1 MNPLQSELASQWI
14 TLLAAGM
21 LVIQLLMVVQG
32 MLLTNI
38 RLFALQS
45 LMLAA
50 IAAIIAFFH
59 SATHVYWVAGLTLV
73 GKVFFLP
80 WLLNRQV
87 RRIQIQQEIAPLLNS
102 SASMLLCGGF
112 TLLGYIVARPFT
124 SLERLGN
131 NTLGIAIT
139 LLLTGF
145 FLMFNRRKAITQVLA
160 LLTVENGVMLAA
172 VALTTYGMP
181 LVVELGIFFDVMVA
195 VMVLGHPGLSHPGD
209 LCLHGR
215 QQAEPV
221 ERMTLLTPILVVP
234 AVAGLLCL
242 LARSRRLME
251 WLNVPASA
259 SRSRWGCSCW
269 GGCRRRRTS

>member
-45 LMLAA
+45 LMLAG

-73 GKVFFLP
+73 GKVLFLP

-87 RRIQIQQEIAPLLNS
+87 RRMQIEQEIAPLLNS

-112 TLLGYIVARPFT
+112 TLLGYVVARPFT

-131 NTLGIAIT
+131 NTLGVAIT
-139 LLLTGF
+139 LLLTGL

-195 VMVLGHPGLSHPGD
+195 VMVLG
-209 LCLHGR
+209 
-215 QQAEPV
+215 
-221 ERMTLLTPILVVP
+221 ILVYRIRENF
-234 AVAGLLCL
+234 A
-242 LARSRRLME
+242 SMDTSK
-251 WLNVPASA
+251 LNQL
-259 SRSRWGCSCW
+259 RG
-269 GGCRRRRTS
+269 

>member
-1 MNPLQSELASQWI
+1 MNSPQSDLASQWI

-21 LVIQLLMVVQG
+21 LVIQLLMVVQR

-45 LMLAA
+45 LMLTALA
-50 IAAIIAFFH
+50 TIIAYFH
-59 SATHVYWVAGLTLV
+59 NAFDVYLVAALTLV

-87 RRIQIQQEIAPLLNS
+87 RHIQIDQEIEPLLNS
-102 SASMLLCGGF
+102 TSSMVLCGAL

-131 NTLGIAIT
+131 NTLAIAIT

-145 FLMFNRRKAITQVLA
+145 FLMFNGRKAISQVLA
-160 LLTVENGVMLAA
+160 LLTIENGVMLAA

-195 VMVLGHPGLSHPGD
+195 VMVLG
-209 LCLHGR
+209 
-215 QQAEPV
+215 
-221 ERMTLLTPILVVP
+221 ILVY
-234 AVAGLLCL
+234 
-242 LARSRRLME
+242 RIRE
-251 WLNVPASA
+251 TFASMDV
-259 SRSRWGCSCW
+259 SKLSQLKG
-269 GGCRRRRTS
+269 

>member
-1 MNPLQSELASQWI
+1 MTFTSAPQSELASQWI

-21 LVIQLLMVVQG
+21 LVLQLLMVVQR

-45 LMLAA
+45 LMLAG
-50 IAAIIAFFH
+50 IAAIIAYFH
-59 SATHVYWVAGLTLV
+59 NAGHVYAVAVLTLI

-80 WLLNRQV
+80 WILNRLV
-87 RRIQIQQEIAPLLNS
+87 RRIQIHQEIEPLLNS
-102 SASMLLCGGF
+102 TASMLVCGLL

-160 LLTVENGVMLAA
+160 LLSVENGVMLAA

-195 VMVLGHPGLSHPGD
+195 VMVLG
-209 LCLHGR
+209 
-215 QQAEPV
+215 
-221 ERMTLLTPILVVP
+221 ILVY
-234 AVAGLLCL
+234 
-242 LARSRRLME
+242 RIRE
-251 WLNVPASA
+251 TFASMDV
-259 SRSRWGCSCW
+259 SKLSQLRG
-269 GGCRRRRTS
+269 

>member
-1 MNPLQSELASQWI
+1 MNPVQSELASQWI

-32 MLLTNI
+32 MLLTSI

-59 SATHVYWVAGLTLV
+59 NATHVYWVAGLTLV

-80 WLLNRQV
+80 WLLNRLV
-87 RRIQIQQEIAPLLNS
+87 RRIQIHQEISPLLNS
-102 SASMLLCGGF
+102 TASMLLCGGF

-124 SLERLGN
+124 SLARLGN

-195 VMVLGHPGLSHPGD
+195 VMVLG
-209 LCLHGR
+209 
-215 QQAEPV
+215 
-221 ERMTLLTPILVVP
+221 ILVY
-234 AVAGLLCL
+234 
-242 LARSRRLME
+242 RIRE
-251 WLNVPASA
+251 NFASMDVGKL
-259 SRSRWGCSCW
+259 SQLKG
-269 GGCRRRRTS
+269 

>member
-1 MNPLQSELASQWI
+1 MNPSAVQTASNII
-14 TLLAAGM
+14 TLLASLM
-21 LVIQLLMVVQG
+21 LVLQLLMAVQS
-32 MLLTNI
+32 MIVTNI

-50 IAAIIAFFH
+50 IAALIAFFH
-59 SATHVYWVAGLTLV
+59 NATHVYWVAGLTLA

-87 RRIQIQQEIAPLLNS
+87 RRIQIEQEIAPLLNS

-124 SLERLGN
+124 TLERLGN
-131 NTLGIAIT
+131 NTLGVAIT

-145 FLMFNRRKAITQVLA
+145 FLMINRRKAISQVLA

-195 VMVLGHPGLSHPGD
+195 VMVLGLLVYRIRETFASMDVSKLSQLKG
-209 LCLHGR
+209 
-215 QQAEPV
+215 
-221 ERMTLLTPILVVP
+221 
-234 AVAGLLCL
+234 
-242 LARSRRLME
+242 
-251 WLNVPASA
+251 
-259 SRSRWGCSCW
+259 
-269 GGCRRRRTS
+269 

>member
-1 MNPLQSELASQWI
+1 MNFTTSDLPAQWI

-21 LVIQLLMVVQG
+21 LVIQLLMVVQR
-32 MLLTNI
+32 MLLTSI

-45 LMLAA
+45 LMLTA
-50 IAAIIAFFH
+50 IAAIIAYFH
-59 SATHVYWVAGLTLV
+59 NNAADVYLVAGLTLV

-80 WLLNRQV
+80 WLLNRLV
-87 RRIQIQQEIAPLLNS
+87 RRIQIDQEIAPLLNS
-102 SASMLLCGGF
+102 TSSMVLCGAL

-131 NTLGIAIT
+131 NTLAVAIT

-172 VALTTYGMP
+172 VALTSYGMP

-195 VMVLGHPGLSHPGD
+195 VMVLG
-209 LCLHGR
+209 
-215 QQAEPV
+215 
-221 ERMTLLTPILVVP
+221 ILVY
-234 AVAGLLCL
+234 
-242 LARSRRLME
+242 RIRE
-251 WLNVPASA
+251 TFASMDV
-259 SRSRWGCSCW
+259 SKLSQLKG
-269 GGCRRRRTS
+269 

>member
-1 MNPLQSELASQWI
+1 MNPSHTELASQWI
-14 TLLAAGM
+14 TLLAAWM
-21 LVIQLLMVVQG
+21 LVIQLLMVVQR
-32 MLLTNI
+32 MLLTTI

-45 LMLAA
+45 LLLAG
-50 IAAIIAFFH
+50 IAAIIAYSH
-59 SATHVYWVAGLTLV
+59 SAAHVYWVAGLTIV

-80 WLLNRQV
+80 WLLHRLVQ
-87 RRIQIQQEIAPLLNS
+87 RIQIHQEIEPLLNAT
-102 SASMLLCGGF
+102 ASMMLCGAF

-131 NTLGIAIT
+131 NTLAIAVT

-195 VMVLGHPGLSHPGD
+195 VMVLG
-209 LCLHGR
+209 
-215 QQAEPV
+215 
-221 ERMTLLTPILVVP
+221 ILVY
-234 AVAGLLCL
+234 
-242 LARSRRLME
+242 RIRE
-251 WLNVPASA
+251 TFASMDV
-259 SRSRWGCSCW
+259 SKLSQLKG
-269 GGCRRRRTS
+269 

>member
-1 MNPLQSELASQWI
+1 MQSELASQWI
-14 TLLAAGM
+14 NLLAAGM

-45 LMLAA
+45 LLLTA
-50 IAAIIAFFH
+50 IATIIAYFH
-59 SATHVYWVAGLTLV
+59 NATEVYWVVGMTLV

-80 WLLNRQV
+80 WLLHRLV
-87 RRIQIQQEIAPLLNS
+87 RRIQIHQEIEPLLNS
-102 SASMLLCGGF
+102 TASMLLCGGF

-124 SLERLGN
+124 SLERIGN

-145 FLMFNRRKAITQVLA
+145 FLMLNRRKAITQVLA

-195 VMVLGHPGLSHPGD
+195 VMVLG
-209 LCLHGR
+209 
-215 QQAEPV
+215 
-221 ERMTLLTPILVVP
+221 ILVY
-234 AVAGLLCL
+234 
-242 LARSRRLME
+242 RIRE
-251 WLNVPASA
+251 TFASMDV
-259 SRSRWGCSCW
+259 SKLSQLKG
-269 GGCRRRRTS
+269 

>member
-1 MNPLQSELASQWI
+1 MNLPPSELASQWI

-45 LMLAA
+45 LMLAG
-50 IAAIIAFFH
+50 IAAIIAYFH
-59 SATHVYWVAGLTLV
+59 NATHVYWVAGLTLV

-80 WLLNRQV
+80 WLLKRIV
-87 RRIQIQQEIAPLLNS
+87 RRIQIHQEIEPLLNS
-102 SASMLLCGGF
+102 TASMLLCGAL

-131 NTLGIAIT
+131 NTLGIAVT

-195 VMVLGHPGLSHPGD
+195 VMVLG
-209 LCLHGR
+209 
-215 QQAEPV
+215 
-221 ERMTLLTPILVVP
+221 ILVY
-234 AVAGLLCL
+234 
-242 LARSRRLME
+242 RIRE
-251 WLNVPASA
+251 TFASMDVGKL
-259 SRSRWGCSCW
+259 SQLRG
-269 GGCRRRRTS
+269 

>member
-1 MNPLQSELASQWI
+1 MHATESELGSQLI

-21 LVIQLLMVVQG
+21 LVIQLLMVVQR

-50 IAAIIAFFH
+50 IAAIVAYFH
-59 SATHVYWVAGLTLV
+59 NNATDVYLVAGLTLV

-80 WLLNRQV
+80 WLLNRIV
-87 RRIQIQQEIAPLLNS
+87 RRIQIEQEIEPLLNAT
-102 SASMLLCGGF
+102 ASMLLCGGF

-131 NTLGIAIT
+131 NTLAIAIT

-172 VALTTYGMP
+172 VALTSYGMP

-195 VMVLGHPGLSHPGD
+195 VMVLG
-209 LCLHGR
+209 
-215 QQAEPV
+215 
-221 ERMTLLTPILVVP
+221 ILVYRIR
-234 AVAGLLCL
+234 ATF
-242 LARSRRLME
+242 
-251 WLNVPASA
+251 ASMDV
-259 SRSRWGCSCW
+259 SKLSQLKG
-269 GGCRRRRTS
+269 